1 MFSGTC
7 GEAFRRYAS
16 LFGGEIVNMLTYAES
31 PLERE
36 VPPEWR
42 DKVWFARLRAG
53 GLDVTGG
60 DALPRDYETP
70 RGFSL
75 VLGVANA
82 DEADRVFAGLAE
94 GGEVIMPLQATHW
107 SPRYG
112 LVRDPFGNDGKSTA
126 TQNRLRKEP
135 GCASFVAV
143 SASPLQSPRLVHID
157 VHHRL
162 LGRFPQ
168 RRIRRRRHTAFGRR
182 LVRGRHLEDAV
193 LRARFRSEYQ

>member
-1 MFSGTC
+1 MVKINPSLMFSGTC
-7 GEAFRRYAS
+7 GKAFRRYAS

-31 PLERE
+31 PLALE

-94 GGEVIMPLQATHW
+94 GGEVIMPLQATYW

-112 LVRDPFGNDGKSTA
+112 LVRDPFGIRWEINCDA
-126 TQNRLRKEP
+126 EP
-135 GCASFVAV
+135 AA
-143 SASPLQSPRLVHID
+143 
-157 VHHRL
+157 
-162 LGRFPQ
+162 
-168 RRIRRRRHTAFGRR
+168 
-182 LVRGRHLEDAV
+182 
-193 LRARFRSEYQ
+193 

>member
-1 MFSGTC
+1 MVKIYPSLMFSGTC
-7 GEAFRRYAS
+7 GDAFRRYAS
-16 LFGGEIVNMLTYAES
+16 LFGGEIVNRLTYAES
-31 PLERE
+31 PLARE
-36 VPPEWR
+36 VPAEWR

-112 LVRDPFGNDGKSTA
+112 LVRDPFGIRWEINCDA
-126 TQNRLRKEP
+126 EP
-135 GCASFVAV
+135 AA
-143 SASPLQSPRLVHID
+143 
-157 VHHRL
+157 
-162 LGRFPQ
+162 
-168 RRIRRRRHTAFGRR
+168 
-182 LVRGRHLEDAV
+182 
-193 LRARFRSEYQ
+193 